1 MARLTTTDD
10 DDKYLPREEAEPA
23 SAAAPPSSA
32 FLPHGVCEV
41 KVHRY
46 IGSRYTSSMIYLCP
60 QLPPPK
66 SRAGRVKHILI

>member
-46 IGSRYTSSMIYLCP
+46 IGSRYTSSMIYVCP
-60 QLPPPK
+60 HSHHQ
-66 SRAGRVKHILI
+66 RAEQGV